1 MPALAALVFVTTAAA
16 AAAQQPADS
25 NNRPDTPG
33 TGRFP
38 AIKEEVAS
46 LPAHVVYRPKDLA
59 ALGAVKLGVVAWG
72 NGGCSDDGASSR
84 LHLLEIASHGY
95 LVIAS
100 GRILSGPGAPP
111 REPRPAAQPGQ
122 ILPPRTKA
130 SDLTDAIDWALAE
143 NARSGSPFFGRI
155 DPALVAYSGWSCGG
169 LQALQVAKD
178 PRVKTMVLHNTGV
191 LNDGPGAIPG
201 MDVRKDVLTT
211 LHTPTIYILGGPKD
225 IAYANGMDDFAR
237 IAHVPVAVANLP
249 VGHGGTFLEPNG
261 GAAASVAVSWLDW
274 QLRGD
279 TAERRTVRRGELR
292 TVSGRAVVAAA
303 QAVPG
308 SHHCPYEMK
317 RRDLL
322 KRGAAAVAAAAGPA
336 GAVEAQQGATAGFEL
351 TGRRFRAFIRTAA
364 GASVREVRLS
374 ALRDD
379 MVVIRTEATQCCYTI
394 VNQALGSGPVGVPAA
409 WSQPGSWATAASALW
424 RRSARR

>member
-1 MPALAALVFVTTAAA
+1 MTCHRIHRALSSPLLAAVVFLVTAAG
-16 AAAQQPADS
+16 AAAQQPAEAA
-25 NNRPDTPG
+25 NRPDTPG

-46 LPAHVVYRPKDLA
+46 LPAHVIYRPNDLA
-59 ALGAVKLGVVAWG
+59 ALGAMKLGVVAWG
-72 NGGCSDDGASSR
+72 NGGCSDDGASTR

-111 REPRPAAQPGQ
+111 REPRQPAQPGQ
-122 ILPPRTKA
+122 IPPPRTKP

-143 NARSGSPFFGRI
+143 NGRRGSPFFGRI
-155 DPALVAYSGWSCGG
+155 DPALVALSGWSCGG

-191 LNDGPGAIPG
+191 FNDGASAIPG
-201 MDVRKDVLTT
+201 MDVRKDVLAT

-237 IAHVPVAVANLP
+237 ISHVPVAVANLP
-249 VGHGGTFLEPNG
+249 VGHGGTYFEPNG

-279 TAERRTVRRGELR
+279 MQSAKRFVGENCGLCQDAQWSLQR
-292 TVSGRAVVAAA
+292 KQFPAVDGGR
-303 QAVPG
+303 
-308 SHHCPYEMK
+308 
-317 RRDLL
+317 
-322 KRGAAAVAAAAGPA
+322 
-336 GAVEAQQGATAGFEL
+336 
-351 TGRRFRAFIRTAA
+351 
-364 GASVREVRLS
+364 
-374 ALRDD
+374 
-379 MVVIRTEATQCCYTI
+379 
-394 VNQALGSGPVGVPAA
+394 
-409 WSQPGSWATAASALW
+409 
-424 RRSARR
+424 

>member
-1 MPALAALVFVTTAAA
+1 MNSRAMRRAVVCSLVSALVVVFTAAA
-16 AAAQQPADS
+16 AAAQQAAEANS
-25 NNRPDTPG
+25 RPDTPG

-46 LPAHVVYRPKDLA
+46 LPAHVIYRPKDLA
-59 ALGAVKLGVVAWG
+59 ALGALKLGVVAWG
-72 NGGCSDDGASSR
+72 TGGCSDDGASSR

-122 ILPPRTKA
+122 IQPPRTKA
-130 SDLTDAIDWALAE
+130 SDLTDALDWALAE
-143 NARSGSPFFGRI
+143 NARSGSPLFGRI
-155 DPALVAYSGWSCGG
+155 DPALVALSGWSCGG

-211 LHTPTIYILGGPKD
+211 LHTPAIYILGGPKD

-249 VGHGGTFLEPNG
+249 VGHGGTFVEPNG
-261 GAAASVAVSWLDW
+261 GAAASVAVSWLEW

-279 TAERRTVRRGELR
+279 MESAKRFVGENCGLC
-292 TVSGRAVVAAA
+292 ADA
-303 QAVPG
+303 QWTFQRKQFP
-308 SHHCPYEMK
+308 S
-317 RRDLL
+317 
-322 KRGAAAVAAAAGPA
+322 
-336 GAVEAQQGATAGFEL
+336 EAS
-351 TGRRFRAFIRTAA
+351 R
-364 GASVREVRLS
+364 
-374 ALRDD
+374 
-379 MVVIRTEATQCCYTI
+379 
-394 VNQALGSGPVGVPAA
+394 
-409 WSQPGSWATAASALW
+409 
-424 RRSARR
+424 